1 MVELTL
7 LMSRGSVGD
16 CNRGTIYKWML
27 APPSPTAGNAKTER
41 WHPNFVFQTRRF
53 LATKLRR
60 SATMRPAAL
69 QPVPAVPVPAGPPDE
84 CVPLSHGSTRRGN
97 LKARLHQLHASERFS
112 DHLSC
117 NGLEMRF
124 SRVDMNER
132 ASRWNTLLRTSPAQT
147 RTRLSMSNF
156 SLFSNPIV
164 AIDGDAMNQSSHNAA
179 FMCDSEGR
187 VVAYGGRVGNRGGRE
202 GPYGLHHGLLR
213 WAGHATPDGVEWGPP
228 MTVMNLEKARSLNCA
243 EGRSDWESCELDG
256 KLSAVEFKGRAF
268 LFARYNYAYGGRTVQ
283 VASAPRAAPGNLSR
297 FEAVELEGEARNTT
311 NLYFAS
317 VRRSATTARPATCTR
332 AARQATLAHP
342 TLPLTLPLTG

>member
-1 MVELTL
+1 M
-7 LMSRGSVGD
+7 RAAGGS
-16 CNRGTIYKWML
+16 
-27 APPSPTAGNAKTER
+27 
-41 WHPNFVFQTRRF
+41 
-53 LATKLRR
+53 
-60 SATMRPAAL
+60 AL
-69 QPVPAVPVPAGPPDE
+69 QPSGAAAVPVPTLPPDE

-124 SRVDMNER
+124 SRVDMDER
-132 ASRWNTLLRTSPAQT
+132 ATRWNTLLRTSPAQT
-147 RTRLSMSNF
+147 RTRLSMSNS

-213 WAGHATPDGVEWGPP
+213 WAGHATPDGVKWEPP
-228 MTVMNLEKARSLNCA
+228 MTVMDLEKARSLNCA

-256 KLSAVEFKGRAF
+256 KLSAAEFKGRTF

-297 FEAVELEGEARNTT
+297 FEAVEMEGEARNKT

-317 VRRSATTARPATCTR
+317 VRRSAATARPTTCTR
-332 AARQATLAHP
+332 AARVPHAKRHWRTQRP
-342 TLPLTLPLTG
+342 PLTG